1 MVMDMGLHA
10 IPTLVEPQQ
19 IIQILIPGVE
29 ERARHLPP
37 LTSSSRLMPGNTNS
51 LYWIWNRQSSD
62 YPAASMPAAHLVDFS
77 GRLLPVRQCCM
88 PWAVCSL
95 MNMIVP

>member
-19 IIQILIPGVE
+19 MIQVLIPGVE

-37 LTSSSRLMPGNTNS
+37 LTSIGRLMPGLLESVGS
-51 LYWIWNRQSSD
+51 LKQSPD
-62 YPAASMPAAHLVDFS
+62 WVPVLCILPRLRHGLHLICYS
-77 GRLLPVRQCCM
+77 PYSTC
-88 PWAVCSL
+88 
-95 MNMIVP
+95 